1 MLSPPL
7 LGYQPNFFVKRSLNS
22 DCFLFSYAWK
32 SLSISLCPAT
42 SFSIYIFSFAW
53 KILSIESG
61 SYVISSNLI
70 VLIFPVPPYSLIFF
84 LDVKITLCS
93 MSFSVFFDVV
103 SLFIITVSFIQLFIL
118 PWKSLS
124 FLCLTAKVF
133 SSGVKIALS
142 SLSFFSTNCI
152 FMTLHRYYFTLS
164 NFLFLRENL
173 SPFLID
179 FTLYM
184 RFCVPCSFLF
194 CLREIFSQ

>member
-1 MLSPPL
+1 M
-7 LGYQPNFFVKRSLNS
+7 KRSLNS
-22 DCFLFSYAWK
+22 DCFLFSCAWK

-53 KILSIESG
+53 KILSIECG
-61 SYVISSNLI
+61 SYIFSSNLI
-70 VLIFPVPPYSLIFF
+70 VLILPAPPNSLIFF
-84 LDVKITLCS
+84 LDVKITLCL

-124 FLCLTAKVF
+124 FLCLAAKVF
-133 SSGVKIALS
+133 SSSVKIALS
-142 SLSFFSTNCI
+142 SLSFFSIDCI
-152 FMTLHRYYFTLS
+152 FMTSQRYYFTLG
-164 NFLFLRENL
+164 NFLFLREIL

-179 FTLYM
+179 FTLYIH
-184 RFCVPCSFLF
+184 FCVPCSFLF